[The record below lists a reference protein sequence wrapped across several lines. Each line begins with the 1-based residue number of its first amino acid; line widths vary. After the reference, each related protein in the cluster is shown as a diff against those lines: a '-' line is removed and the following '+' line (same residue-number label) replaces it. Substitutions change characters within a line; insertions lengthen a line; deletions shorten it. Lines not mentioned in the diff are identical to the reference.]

1 MGSFYIT
8 TPIYYVNAD
17 PHLGHAYTT
26 VAADVA
32 TRHARQRGEDAF
44 FLTGT
49 DEHGAKVA
57 QAAEAAGLEPKA
69 WADPVAERFRE
80 LARRL
85 DAHYDFFIRTTD
97 PEHEAFVQRFVTV
110 LRDRGHLY
118 DGTYSGLYCT
128 ACETFYREEDL
139 IDGRFCPQHGTVP
152 EWTEEKNLFFRLS
165 AFRDL
170 LLSHYDAHPDFVLPR
185 GRMNETRAFVEAGL
199 EDLSITRQGVSW
211 GVPVPWDPEQSIYVW
226 VDALLNYAS
235 APTYARPGEDLTA
248 RLWPP
253 RWQVLGKDILRFHAI
268 IWPALLMAAGFE
280 LPRQL
285 YIHGYLLGHDGHRM
299 SKTRQN
305 GMDPYPAI
313 ETYGADALRY
323 YLLREVGFGQDGS
336 VGYGT
341 LHDRYHSELANE
353 LGNLVNRTIAMI
365 ERYRDGVVPDARV
378 DSSLAA
384 IADRVS
390 EGFAARLETLDFTG
404 GLDQAWELVRAL
416 NRFVEERAPWVLARS
431 DEAEQVARLDETLR
445 TLADGI
451 RVLGIVLY
459 SVMPTTCARLLAAVG
474 ADPADIAWSSARSG
488 GLPAATRV
496 DSAAAQLFP
505 RVESPPVAA

>member
-139 IDGRFCPQHGTVP
+139 IDGRCPQHGTVP

-268 IWPALLMAAGFE
+268 IWPALLMAAGFQ

-313 ETYGADALRY
+313 DSYGADALRY

-341 LHDRYHSELANE
+341 LHDRYHSDLANE
-353 LGNLVNRTIAMI
+353 LGNLVNRTIAMV
-365 ERYRDGVVPDARV
+365 ERYRGGVVPDARV
-378 DSSLAA
+378 DSPLAA
-384 IADRVS
+384 VADRAS

-431 DEAEQVARLDETLR
+431 DEPEQVARLDETLR

-474 ADPADIAWSSARSG
+474 ADPGDLAWSSARSG
-488 GLPAATRV
+488 GLPSVVRV

>member
-139 IDGRFCPQHGTVP
+139 IDGRCPQHGTVP

-268 IWPALLMAAGFE
+268 IWPALLMAAGFQ

-313 ETYGADALRY
+313 DSYGADALRY

-341 LHDRYHSELANE
+341 LHDRYHSDLANE
-353 LGNLVNRTIAMI
+353 LGNLVNRTIAMV
-365 ERYRDGVVPDARV
+365 ERYRGGVVPDARV
-378 DSSLAA
+378 DSPLAA
-384 IADRVS
+384 VADRAS

-431 DEAEQVARLDETLR
+431 DEPEQVARLDETLR

-474 ADPADIAWSSARSG
+474 ADPGDLAWSSARSG
-488 GLPAATRV
+488 GLPSVARV

>member
-1 MGSFYIT
+1 MRSFYIT

-32 TRHARQRGEDAF
+32 TRHARQRGDDAF

-85 DAHYDFFIRTTD
+85 DAEYDFFIRTTD
-97 PEHEAFVQRFVTV
+97 PEHEQFVQRFVTV
-110 LRDRGHLY
+110 LRDRGDLY
-118 DGTYSGLYCT
+118 DGTYSGLYCI

-139 IDGRFCPQHGTVP
+139 IDGRCPQHGTVP

-165 AFRDL
+165 AFRERL
-170 LLSHYDAHPDFVLPR
+170 LAHYEEHPDFVLPR

-211 GVPVPWDPEQSIYVW
+211 GVPVPWDTEQSIYVW

-248 RLWPP
+248 RFWPP

-268 IWPALLMAAGFE
+268 IWPALLMAAGYE

-313 ETYGADALRY
+313 DTYGADALRY

-365 ERYRDGVVPDARV
+365 ERYRGGVVPVARV
-378 DSSLAA
+378 DSRIAA

-390 EGFAARLETLDFTG
+390 EGFATRLETLDFTG

-431 DEAEQVARLDETLR
+431 DEADQIARLDETLR

-451 RVLGIVLY
+451 RVLGIVLH
-459 SVMPTTCARLLAAVG
+459 SVMPETCARLLAAVG
-474 ADPADIAWSSARSG
+474 ADAEDVAWASARSG
-488 GLPAATRV
+488 GLSSSAHV

-505 RVESPPVAA
+505 RIESPPVAA

>member
-1 MGSFYIT
+1 M
-8 TPIYYVNAD
+8 
-17 PHLGHAYTT
+17 
-26 VAADVA
+26 
-32 TRHARQRGEDAF
+32 
-44 FLTGT
+44 
-49 DEHGAKVA
+49 
-57 QAAEAAGLEPKA
+57 
-69 WADPVAERFRE
+69 
-80 LARRL
+80 
-85 DAHYDFFIRTTD
+85 
-97 PEHEAFVQRFVTV
+97 
-110 LRDRGHLY
+110 
-118 DGTYSGLYCT
+118 
-128 ACETFYREEDL
+128 
-139 IDGRFCPQHGTVP
+139 P

-280 LPRQL
+280 LPQQL

-431 DEAEQVARLDETLR
+431 DEAEQAARLDETLR

-488 GLPAATRV
+488 GLPSATRV

>member
-26 VAADVA
+26 VAVDVA

-139 IDGRFCPQHGTVP
+139 IDGRCPQHGTVP

-185 GRMNETRAFVEAGL
+185 GRMNEARAFVEAGL

-299 SKTRQN
+299 SKTRKN

-365 ERYRDGVVPDARV
+365 ERYRDGAVPDARV

-390 EGFAARLETLDFTG
+390 VGFAARLETLDFTG

-431 DEAEQVARLDETLR
+431 DDAEQVARLDETLR

-459 SVMPTTCARLLAAVG
+459 SVMPVTCGRLLAAVG

-488 GLPAATRV
+488 GLPSAARV

-505 RVESPPVAA
+505 RIESPPAAA